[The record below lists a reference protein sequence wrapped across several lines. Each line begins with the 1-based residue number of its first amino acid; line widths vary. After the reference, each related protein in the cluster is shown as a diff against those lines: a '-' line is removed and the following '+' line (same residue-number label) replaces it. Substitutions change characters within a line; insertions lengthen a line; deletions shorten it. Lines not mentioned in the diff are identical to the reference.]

1 MPLEK
6 AWKRISE
13 YYRRM
18 KTEMLY
24 FLVCY
29 LFLIGCNGKSNK
41 ENYADVT
48 DTIFEEEILW
58 KEANEYRASISDT
71 TFLRTRGIMSYAA
84 IDMYTGEGFN
94 KNYAFNQVVYLKALD
109 RARKFL
115 VLENNKL
122 KFNVKSG
129 KDIYISED
137 LYLFISDLFNRWNKW
152 LESGSYEILKDEQ
165 GLYTVL
171 PKEKNQASIIVLEEG
186 PKQDPKDT
194 GTI

>member
-48 DTIFEEEILW
+48 DTIFEE
-58 KEANEYRASISDT
+58 ANEYRASISDT

-84 IDMYTGEGFN
+84 IDMYT
-94 KNYAFNQVVYLKALD
+94 
-109 RARKFL
+109 
-115 VLENNKL
+115 
-122 KFNVKSG
+122 
-129 KDIYISED
+129 
-137 LYLFISDLFNRWNKW
+137 
-152 LESGSYEILKDEQ
+152 
-165 GLYTVL
+165 
-171 PKEKNQASIIVLEEG
+171 
-186 PKQDPKDT
+186 
-194 GTI
+194 

>member
-1 MPLEK
+1 ME
-6 AWKRISE
+6 
-13 YYRRM
+13 
-18 KTEMLY
+18 
-24 FLVCY
+24 
-29 LFLIGCNGKSNK
+29 KSNK

-137 LYLFISDLFNRWNKW
+137 LYLSISDLFNRWNKW

-186 PKQDPKDT
+186 PKQDPKRHRNYRNRVYPSRKCHLSYKERDACKM
-194 GTI
+194 GTFDR